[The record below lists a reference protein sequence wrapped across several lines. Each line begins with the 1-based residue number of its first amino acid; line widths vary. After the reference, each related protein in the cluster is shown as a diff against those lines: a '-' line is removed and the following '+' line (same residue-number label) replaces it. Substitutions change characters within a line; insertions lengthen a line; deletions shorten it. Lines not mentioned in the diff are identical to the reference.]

1 MTIMRAALLAIAAA
15 GMACVPT
22 IVSAQSAA
30 EPKPHM
36 PLEKSIGQ
44 SKPEIVPSLFVL
56 NSRGASLKD
65 GKLVLAGVSPNAIV
79 FADRPVRSAGHDLTA
94 RIVEDWGSGS
104 DNFAKDPPNATVSG
118 FKKDGSAVLDA
129 VVVLKSPKLEGD
141 RLTFDVD
148 VLEGDLAGP
157 MDRHRSSSTSLAGRL
172 RRCRLLVSPA
182 ERPGAALTIAA
193 LPLPGPRLLERL
205 LWLPIL
211 ITTRRRA
218 VAITPI
224 RLATKDTCDQRP
236 LRRIGRGGRG
246 QCVGRHINQ

>member
-1 MTIMRAALLAIAAA
+1 MTILRAALLAIAAA

-30 EPKPHM
+30 APKPHM

-118 FKKDGSAVLDA
+118 FKKDGSAVFDA

-141 RLTFDVD
+141 KLSFDVD
-148 VLEGDLAGP
+148 VLEGDLAGADGP
-157 MDRHRSSSTSLAGRL
+157 ASVFIDMIGRPFTPLSFAGVA
-172 RRCRLLVSPA
+172 RRTAWRGA
-182 ERPGAALTIAA
+182 YYRGAAVAGAA
-193 LPLPGPRLLERL
+193 AVGAA
-205 LWLPIL
+205 
-211 ITTRRRA
+211 A
-218 VAITPI
+218 VAAYPSYYAP
-224 RLATKDTCDQRP
+224 RCGYYP
-236 LRRIGRGGRG
+236 YPP
-246 QCVGRHINQ
+246 CY